1 MTFRRTNS
9 SIPAIVASILAAIVI
24 VSACSSNSNK
34 EPTPS
39 SEEGGSAG
47 ESSTGGKSSAGGKSS
62 TGGKSSANSGGEAG
76 SDVGGGNGGNG
87 GNGGSGGN
95 AGSTTTTVLSS
106 CVPDTSKNC
115 YSCSPEANTQFLNAC
130 NSAGER
136 PGCRPYE
143 NSKLTKLVN
152 GKVPALP

>member
-1 MTFRRTNS
+1 MTFRKTNCNV
-9 SIPAIVASILAAIVI
+9 PAIAASILAAIVI

-76 SDVGGGNGGNG
+76 SDVGGANGGNG
-87 GNGGSGGN
+87 GNGGT

-106 CVPDTSKNC
+106 CVPDASKNC
-115 YSCSPEANTQFLNAC
+115 YSCSPETNTQFLNAC
-130 NSAGER
+130 NSVGER

>member
-76 SDVGGGNGGNG
+76 SDVGGGN
-87 GNGGSGGN
+87 